1 MYIDDTGF
9 YLYMILIYIFLYI
22 LYTVHIKEL
31 FGQIAVSCLATSVFG
46 MY

>member
-1 MYIDDTGF
+1 MCLDDTGF
-9 YLYMILIYIFLYI
+9 YLYMILIYVFCYF

-31 FGQIAVSCLATSVFG
+31 FGQITVSRLATNVFG